1 MSWKERENSPVLVE
15 TNERS
20 RDRQADTRQ
29 KTMEA
34 KGQGANG
41 TPAGMGKEKQKILET
56 IA

>member
-29 KTMEA
+29 ETMEA

-41 TPAGMGKEKQKILET
+41 TPVGMGKEKQKVLET

>member
-20 RDRQADTRQ
+20 RDRQADTRHE
-29 KTMEA
+29 TMEA

-41 TPAGMGKEKQKILET
+41 TPVGMGKKKQKVLET